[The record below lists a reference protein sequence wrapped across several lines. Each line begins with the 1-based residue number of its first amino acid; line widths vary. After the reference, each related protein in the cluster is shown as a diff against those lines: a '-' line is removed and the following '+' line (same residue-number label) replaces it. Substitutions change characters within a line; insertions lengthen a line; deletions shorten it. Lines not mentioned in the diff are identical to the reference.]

1 MVFLGEEIR
10 LPSVRVTNPTSLTA
24 QKLGYLFALGSA
36 AAIGATYV
44 FRKSVS
50 ETINPA
56 TFSVWWY
63 GLAGVYAWILTFARR
78 ETHKA
83 FAIRANWQW
92 VLGLALSNAAGA
104 ILYYTEIDLTNP
116 TLVSF
121 FRRLRTIYVVLLG
134 VVFFYERLNRQEW
147 LGAAITISGAAL
159 IAYRGG
165 TALNLVF
172 LLSLVENLLMAISLI
187 MAKVAVRAMP
197 PTVLVAYRGVTIA
210 LFVLIYALATGQW
223 QPVSGTTLSII
234 AIGAL
239 SGPFLGHIM
248 SYASL
253 ARIDAGKSAIIGAV
267 QPVFVTIYT
276 VVLFGDLPTVQQAFG
291 GALTIVG
298 VILVII
304 AQNHPQPVLD
314 TQRERN

>member
-1 MVFLGEEIR
+1 LSSA
-10 LPSVRVTNPTSLTA
+10 PVTHHTTSRA

-50 ETINPA
+50 DAVNPA

-63 GLAGVYAWILTFARR
+63 GLAGVYAWILTFARK
-78 ETHKA
+78 ETDKA
-83 FAIRANWQW
+83 FAIRVNWRW
-92 VLGLALSNAAGA
+92 VLGLALSNAMGA

-134 VVFFYERLNRQEW
+134 VIFFCERLNHQEW
-147 LGAAITISGAAL
+147 LGAMITIFGAAL

-165 TALNLVF
+165 ATLNLVF

-187 MAKVAVRAMP
+187 MAKVAVRAMS
-197 PTVLVAYRGVTIA
+197 PTVLVAYRGVTIS
-210 LFVLIYALATGQW
+210 LFVLIYALLTGQW
-223 QPVSGTTLSII
+223 QVVQGSTLTII

-267 QPVFVTIYT
+267 QPVFVTAYT
-276 VVLFGDLPTVQQAFG
+276 VILFGDLPTLQQTLG
-291 GALTIVG
+291 GALTIIG
-298 VILVII
+298 VMLVIV
-304 AQNHPQPVLD
+304 AQNRQTPVPN
-314 TQRERN
+314 TECGET

>member
-1 MVFLGEEIR
+1 M
-10 LPSVRVTNPTSLTA
+10 PPVRVTHRTSLTA
-24 QKLGYLFALGSA
+24 AQRLGYLFALGSA
-36 AAIGATYV
+36 AAIAATYV

-50 ETINPA
+50 EAVNPA

-63 GLAGVYAWILTFARR
+63 GLAGVYAWILTLVRR

-83 FAIRANWQW
+83 FAIRLNWRW

-104 ILYYTEIDLTNP
+104 LLYYTEIDLTNP

-134 VVFFYERLNRQEW
+134 VFFFCERLNRQEW
-147 LGAAITISGAAL
+147 FGAAVTISGAAL

-165 TALNLVF
+165 ATLNLVF
-172 LLSLVENLLMAISLI
+172 LLSLIENLLMAVSLI

-197 PTVLVAYRGVTIA
+197 ATVLVAYRGVAIS
-210 LFVLIYALATGQW
+210 LFVLIYTIFTGQW
-223 QPVSGTTLSII
+223 QAVPGSTLAII

-239 SGPFLGHIM
+239 GGPFLGHIM

-253 ARIDAGKSAIIGAV
+253 ARIDVGKSAIIGAV
-267 QPVFVTIYT
+267 QPVFVTAYT
-276 VVLFGDLPTVQQAFG
+276 VVLFGDFPTLQQSLG
-291 GALTIVG
+291 GALTIIG
-298 VILVII
+298 VMLVI
-304 AQNHPQPVLD
+304 AARNRYVQATD
-314 TQRERN
+314 TESGVT